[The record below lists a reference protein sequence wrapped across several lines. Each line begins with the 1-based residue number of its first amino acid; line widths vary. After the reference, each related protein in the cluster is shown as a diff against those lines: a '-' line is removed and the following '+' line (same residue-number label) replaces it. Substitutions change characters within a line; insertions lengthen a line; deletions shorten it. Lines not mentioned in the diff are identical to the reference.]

1 MKKRLHV
8 EWTIALTLFFVL
20 CYSAFCDTSQQALSD
35 DILRL
40 RVVANSDTQADQAIK
55 YKVRDRV
62 LKAVQPLEQQAGS
75 RSDAQQV
82 IRSHMQEIANTAQQE
97 VYACGSTDH
106 VTACLAWGWYPTRDY
121 GTFSLPAGQ
130 YEGIQIRIGN
140 AQGHNWWCVL
150 YPSLCWDAA
159 SGEELLTEEELALIH
174 KDGTVYEIRFRIIE
188 LLGSLRE
195 ITAK

>member
-40 RVVANSDTQADQAIK
+40 RVIANSDTQADQAIK

-75 RSDAQQV
+75 RADAQQF

-97 VYACGSTDH
+97 VYDCGSTDT

-174 KDGTVYEIRFRIIE
+174 EDGTVYEIRFRIIE

-195 ITAK
+195 IVAK